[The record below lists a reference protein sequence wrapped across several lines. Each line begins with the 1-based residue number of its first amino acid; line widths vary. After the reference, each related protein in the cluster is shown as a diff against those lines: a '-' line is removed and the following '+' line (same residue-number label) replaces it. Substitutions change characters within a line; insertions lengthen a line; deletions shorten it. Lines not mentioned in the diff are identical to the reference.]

1 MTHTEKSFELAA
13 KLQSARNDLKSILGP
28 RYTETVKPYREVL
41 RGFATES
48 GKALVDV
55 ALTLAKNMD
64 AAGCDPSCVF
74 AAFVDEVTNA

>member
-1 MTHTEKSFELAA
+1 VTHTEKSFELAA

-28 RYTETVKPYREVL
+28 RYTATVKPYREVL
-41 RGFATES
+41 RGLANES

-64 AAGCDPSCVF
+64 ASGCDPSCVF